1 MGSRS
6 PFSALRGK
14 YEFGAE
20 VLDVL
25 IGGQSML
32 DSKVQLALRSLDEV
46 DGYIRSYGFQLDNPI
61 EKAEIFGNFHEA
73 LNFIRRNFL
82 QPDNP
87 DGLRLEIPKKILE
100 LLDVRELLLMASLH
114 QAGQMS
120 DTQGL
125 YLRNW
130 ACALL
135 KVMHTIA
142 HTDKDLRTS
151 YFTDIQ
157 QQILDRF
164 YRVLHRDPENRLYLG
179 ERDDDPLR
187 VDLVEFLPKPKK
199 SRESTILKLLHKP
212 ENVAEDIFDR
222 VGIRFITETK
232 FGALRVVKYL
242 RDKNIFMPPNIK
254 PSRSRNTLVDLEFF
268 KNKFSEVWPRAER
281 GELDEAALVSTLEAA
296 VQYASIG
303 LDNPHSSSHYRAMQ
317 FTCRQLIKLRNPLYT
332 DLKGLKT
339 LVKSKDDVDSEILK
353 VVDKIDLK
361 YLQREVRF
369 FYPFEIQV
377 MDRESAEE
385 NEKGRSSHSEYKKA
399 QVQTAL
405 KRVMGSLMDAV
416 R

>member
-14 YEFGAE
+14 YEFGPE
-20 VLDVL
+20 VLDVI

-32 DSKVQLALRSLDEV
+32 DSKAQLDLRSLDEV
-46 DGYIRSYGFQLDNPI
+46 DGYLHSYGFYLENPI

-100 LLDVRELLLMASLH
+100 LLDVRDLFLMASLH
-114 QAGQMS
+114 QPGQMS

-142 HTDKDLRTS
+142 HADKDLRTS

-164 YRVLHRDPENRLYLG
+164 YRVLHRDHENHLYLG
-179 ERDDDPLR
+179 EREDDPLR
-187 VDLVEFLPKPKK
+187 VNLIEFLPKPKK
-199 SRESTILKLLHKP
+199 SRESTILKLLHKS

-242 RDKNIFMPPNIK
+242 LDRKIFMSPNIK
-254 PSRSRNTLVDLEFF
+254 PSRSRNTLVDLEVF
-268 KNKFSEVWPRAER
+268 KAKFAPVWAQAKS
-281 GELDEAALVSTLEAA
+281 GELNESGIVSALEAA
-296 VQYASIG
+296 VQYPLVG
-303 LDNPHSSSHYRAMQ
+303 MDNPHSSSHYRAMQ
-317 FTCRQLIKLRNPLYT
+317 FTCRQLIKLRNPLYL
-332 DLKGLKT
+332 DLKSLKT

-353 VVDKIDLK
+353 AVDKIDLK
-361 YLQREVRF
+361 YLQREIRF

-377 MDRESAEE
+377 MDRVSAEE
-385 NEKGRSSHSEYKKA
+385 NERGRSSHIEYKKA